1 MLHGSCNSFVLSIWL
16 LSWSG
21 YVGIK
26 GSGVLFFSPNT
37 SGTFIAMQNRAS
49 CLPGRAVLA
58 PCRENCQTSF
68 KNLSVPAFQIR
79 TLGSLT
85 CAEINGERKTMEC
98 CPDGLRVLHARAV
111 HFPFAPSRK
120 QHYLQ
125 MMSLSSELDL
135 LHSPFLLALEDIQG
149 ASSEPHFEQSG

>member
-21 YVGIK
+21 YVGTK
-26 GSGVLFFSPNT
+26 GSGVLFFSRNT
-37 SGTFIAMQNRAS
+37 SGTFIAMQNRAL
-49 CLPGRAVLA
+49 CLPGLAVLA
-58 PCRENCQTSF
+58 SCRENCQASF
-68 KNLSVPAFQIR
+68 KNLSVPAFQIC

-98 CPDGLRVLHARAV
+98 CPDVLHARAV
-111 HFPFAPSRK
+111 HFPFALSRK
-120 QHYLQ
+120 QHYFQ

-135 LHSPFLLALEDIQG
+135 LHPPFLLALEDIQG
-149 ASSEPHFEQSG
+149 ASSEKRTTL